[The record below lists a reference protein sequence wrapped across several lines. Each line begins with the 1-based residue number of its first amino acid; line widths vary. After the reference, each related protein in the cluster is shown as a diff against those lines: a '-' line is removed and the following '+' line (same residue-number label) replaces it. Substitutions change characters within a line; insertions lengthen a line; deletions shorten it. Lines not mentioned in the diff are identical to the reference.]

1 MRKPLLSSKEIAFS
15 SIFGCISALST
26 LTTSFIPAPLPG
38 LYAAISIP
46 VSTLII
52 LVVRTIIDKMGSATF
67 TQFVSGV
74 VSMLLPGGP
83 PIKWLILPS
92 WIAGGIII
100 IFGLHFLKVLNI
112 SFLERGPNINIKKKD
127 ISPLRAF
134 FLGLSFALVW
144 SPCIGPI
151 LGSILLLA
159 SSSFNAFKAALL
171 LFTYS
176 LGMGIPFILS
186 ALFLNYFI
194 NFLKNY
200 HKVEKFISRLS
211 GILLIGIGILIVFGK
226 FELLEKLGG

>member
-1 MRKPLLSSKEIAFS
+1 LKALRKPLLSSKEIAFS

-100 IFGLHFLKVLNI
+100 
-112 SFLERGPNINIKKKD
+112 D
-127 ISPLRAF
+127 
-134 FLGLSFALVW
+134 LSFKLVD
-144 SPCIGPI
+144 SSHRSKLFYGI
-151 LGSILLLA
+151 LGSIYIIPGD
-159 SSSFNAFKAALL
+159 L
-171 LFTYS
+171 LFYWS
-176 LGMGIPFILS
+176 FSI
-186 ALFLNYFI
+186 FLNWTWHIMF
-194 NFLKNY
+194 FLY
-200 HKVEKFISRLS
+200 GFVVIHAI
-211 GILLIGIGILIVFGK
+211 
-226 FELLEKLGG
+226 LGGLTGFSTPYLIERIRPVIGK